1 MDVGEFIPFPKI
13 KISGTRTIN
22 YIRPMIIKLY
32 LTKILEKAILAKI
45 KRTFIEFSVQKFTY
59 QYSNQIL
66 VQPLTL
72 PNLWYQRYLRIRV
85 TNQYFY
91 CWILQK
97 NLFDTIPHN
106 N

>member
-32 LTKILEKAILAKI
+32 LSKILEKAILAKI
-45 KRTFIEFSVQKFTY
+45 KRTSIEFSVQKFTY

-72 PNLWYQRYLRIRV
+72 PNLWYQTYLRIRV

-91 CWILQK
+91 CWIL
-97 NLFDTIPHN
+97 
-106 N
+106 